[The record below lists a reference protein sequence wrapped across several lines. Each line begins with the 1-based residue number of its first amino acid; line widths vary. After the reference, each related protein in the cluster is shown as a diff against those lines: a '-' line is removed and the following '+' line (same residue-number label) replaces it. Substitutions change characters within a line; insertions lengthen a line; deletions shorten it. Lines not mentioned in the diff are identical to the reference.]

1 MCHGCGSKC
10 RRELRSL
17 AELAMRCRRSRW
29 RAGSCPRIRCSG
41 RAGYWRR
48 VARHK
53 VACASAAT
61 LISVEAGCFRRAM
74 LAPSDRPAREAG
86 LRGRRGRCGEYL
98 QCRDKR
104 LRGRRHERRSRKN
117 GGGLRCRRRACV
129 TLGSLQG
136 TRRAGQDLRLLHET
150 GDKDADTL
158 TSWHVIGD
166 VALCAGGNTFTP
178 ASGESGSNGFW
189 TKVVGKAG
197 GDWQILNL
205 TYTIAAPQ

>member
-1 MCHGCGSKC
+1 MAAVFAADG
-10 RRELRSL
+10 ELVSPW
-17 AELAMRCRRSRW
+17 E
-29 RAGSCPRIRCSG
+29 
-41 RAGYWRR
+41 
-48 VARHK
+48 
-53 VACASAAT
+53 
-61 LISVEAGCFRRAM
+61 
-74 LAPSDRPAREAG
+74 
-86 LRGRRGRCGEYL
+86 
-98 QCRDKR
+98 
-104 LRGRRHERRSRKN
+104 
-117 GGGLRCRRRACV
+117 
-129 TLGSLQG
+129 SLQG